1 MLCDDGKLCRV
12 TIAPYELKTEWKI
25 GIQGVKVQ
33 RIDKR
38 RNILRKMLLTEF
50 AIAIGSIHH
59 QSYADSLLAYRH
71 KLPLSNN
78 RLTSPR
84 QESMI
89 EPEDTITTHEEH
101 LHEALLQSRRNQ
113 HEAVTADAYCHPPQN
128 LMIRHR
134 SQRYVRPH

>member
-78 RLTSPR
+78 GLTSPW

-89 EPEDTITTHEEH
+89 EPEDPLTRNTFMKHFYK
-101 LHEALLQSRRNQ
+101 SRRNQ

-128 LMIRHR
+128 LMTRHR